1 MKIALAGNPNS
12 GKTTLYNALTGKQ
25 EYVGNWAG
33 VTVSKKEAKLKESL
47 GNNIDIVDLPGA
59 YSIRP
64 YTSEESITTDFI
76 KTENPDV
83 IINVVDSTNLNRSLF
98 FTTQLL
104 ELNIPVVVAL
114 NKVDISKNVTDID
127 VSKLEKELN
136 CKVVEISAAKNEGL
150 KNLINVA
157 SESSKLKEQK
167 NLFKE
172 LSNIHNEEKQDKKRY
187 SIVNNIIS
195 KVENRIIRHNEET
208 LEDKIDRFVTN
219 PIIGTGL
226 FILIMAFIFDLSINT
241 LGPLVADALVGFIE
255 NFQNA
260 VSGQL
265 ASMGTSDFLN
275 SLLTDGIIGGVGAVV
290 GFVPLVMV
298 LMFMLSL
305 VEDSGFMARI
315 ALIFDPLF
323 RKVGLSG
330 KSIIPMIV
338 GYGCSIPG
346 IMATRTIKD
355 EKQRRLTAMLTPF
368 VPCGAKIPIIA
379 LFTAAFFPEQGYMF
393 PLTYIVAFT
402 VIICVGLILKKVTG
416 ADNIKNYFI
425 IELPQYR
432 IPSIKRA
439 FFKMLETGK
448 DFITRAGTIIIV
460 CNTVVFIMSSFNF
473 KLQLVEDAVNTSI
486 LANVATPFAFLLIP
500 VGIGVWQ
507 LSAAAITGFIA
518 KEEVVGT
525 LAVVYSMGAAI
536 NSDFELVNAM
546 TVRETMG
553 ITAVSALAFM
563 FFNLFTPPCFAAIGA
578 MKSEMKS
585 NKWLLKSV
593 LLQLSVGYIVAMIT
607 YQVGT
612 ILVYKELAQGFIPA
626 VIILALAVVIHN
638 IYGYLCGYFGGKAV
652 GFKERKRRTLSIE
665 TGMKNATLATVL
677 AAAHFAPEAAIA
689 PAIAGIWHAFSVSV
703 LANYWGNKEIT
714 DEDDEEVKES
724 LE

>member
-136 CKVVEISAAKNEGL
+136 CKVVEISEAKYEGL
-150 KNLINVA
+150 KNLIYVA
-157 SESSKLKEQK
+157 YESYKLKELK

-626 VIILALAVVIHN
+626 VIILALAVFYVVYKIKSN
-638 IYGYLCGYFGGKAV
+638 K
-652 GFKERKRRTLSIE
+652 
-665 TGMKNATLATVL
+665 
-677 AAAHFAPEAAIA
+677 
-689 PAIAGIWHAFSVSV
+689 VS
-703 LANYWGNKEIT
+703 
-714 DEDDEEVKES
+714 ES
-724 LE
+724 EKKVSKVQVQ

>member
-393 PLTYIVAFT
+393 PITYIVAFS

-486 LANVATPFAFLLIP
+486 LANIATPFAFLLIP

-546 TVRETMG
+546 TVQETMG

-626 VIILALAVVIHN
+626 VIILALAVFYVVYKIKSN
-638 IYGYLCGYFGGKAV
+638 K
-652 GFKERKRRTLSIE
+652 
-665 TGMKNATLATVL
+665 
-677 AAAHFAPEAAIA
+677 
-689 PAIAGIWHAFSVSV
+689 VS
-703 LANYWGNKEIT
+703 
-714 DEDDEEVKES
+714 ES
-724 LE
+724 EKKVSKVQVQ

>member
-64 YTSEESITTDFI
+64 YTSGESITTDFI

-104 ELNIPVVVAL
+104 ELNMPVVVAL

-150 KNLINVA
+150 KNLIKVA
-157 SESSKLKEQK
+157 CESSKLKEQK

-546 TVRETMG
+546 TVKETMG

-626 VIILALAVVIHN
+626 VIILALAVFYVVYKIKSN
-638 IYGYLCGYFGGKAV
+638 K
-652 GFKERKRRTLSIE
+652 
-665 TGMKNATLATVL
+665 
-677 AAAHFAPEAAIA
+677 
-689 PAIAGIWHAFSVSV
+689 VS
-703 LANYWGNKEIT
+703 
-714 DEDDEEVKES
+714 ES
-724 LE
+724 EKKVSKVQVQ

>member
-127 VSKLEKELN
+127 VNKLEKELN

-150 KNLINVA
+150 KSLIKVA

-226 FILIMAFIFDLSINT
+226 FILIMAFIFNLSINT
-241 LGPLVADALVGFIE
+241 LGPLVADTLVGYIE
-255 NFQNA
+255 NFQDA
-260 VSGQL
+260 VSGLL
-265 ASMGTSDFLN
+265 ASIGTSDFLN

-368 VPCGAKIPIIA
+368 VPCGAKLPIIA

-393 PLTYIVAFT
+393 PLTYLVAFT

-486 LANVATPFAFLLIP
+486 LANIATPFAFLLIP

-507 LSAAAITGFIA
+507 LAAAAITGFIA

-546 TVRETMG
+546 AVQETMA
-553 ITAVSALAFM
+553 ITAVSALSFM

-585 NKWLLKSV
+585 NKWLAKSV

-612 ILVYKELAQGFIPA
+612 ILVYKELGQGFIPA
-626 VIILALAVVIHN
+626 VIILALAV
-638 IYGYLCGYFGGKAV
+638 IYIVYKI
-652 GFKERKRRTLSIE
+652 KSNK
-665 TGMKNATLATVL
+665 
-677 AAAHFAPEAAIA
+677 
-689 PAIAGIWHAFSVSV
+689 VS
-703 LANYWGNKEIT
+703 
-714 DEDDEEVKES
+714 ES
-724 LE
+724 EKKVSKVQVQ

>member
-323 RKVGLSG
+323 RKIGLSG

-368 VPCGAKIPIIA
+368 VPCGAKLPIIA

-393 PLTYIVAFT
+393 PITYIVAFT

-507 LSAAAITGFIA
+507 LAAAAITGFIA

-546 TVRETMG
+546 TVKETMG

-626 VIILALAVVIHN
+626 VIILALAVFYVVYKIKSN
-638 IYGYLCGYFGGKAV
+638 K
-652 GFKERKRRTLSIE
+652 
-665 TGMKNATLATVL
+665 
-677 AAAHFAPEAAIA
+677 
-689 PAIAGIWHAFSVSV
+689 VS
-703 LANYWGNKEIT
+703 
-714 DEDDEEVKES
+714 ES
-724 LE
+724 EKKVSKVQVQ

>member
-136 CKVVEISAAKNEGL
+136 SKVVEISAAKNEGL

-305 VEDSGFMARI
+305 VEDSG
-315 ALIFDPLF
+315 LFDPLF
-323 RKVGLSG
+323 RKIGLSG

-368 VPCGAKIPIIA
+368 VPCGAKLPIIA

-393 PLTYIVAFT
+393 PITYIVAFS

-546 TVRETMG
+546 TVQETMG

-626 VIILALAVVIHN
+626 VIILALAVFYVVYKIKSN
-638 IYGYLCGYFGGKAV
+638 K
-652 GFKERKRRTLSIE
+652 
-665 TGMKNATLATVL
+665 
-677 AAAHFAPEAAIA
+677 
-689 PAIAGIWHAFSVSV
+689 VS
-703 LANYWGNKEIT
+703 
-714 DEDDEEVKES
+714 ES
-724 LE
+724 EKKVSKVQVQ

>member
-208 LEDKIDRFVTN
+208 LEDKIDKFVTN

-275 SLLTDGIIGGVGAVV
+275 SLLTDSIIGGVGAVV

-323 RKVGLSG
+323 RKIGLSG

-368 VPCGAKIPIIA
+368 VPCGAKLPIIA

-393 PLTYIVAFT
+393 PITYIVAFS

-546 TVRETMG
+546 TVQETMG

-626 VIILALAVVIHN
+626 VIILALAVFYVVYKIKSN
-638 IYGYLCGYFGGKAV
+638 K
-652 GFKERKRRTLSIE
+652 
-665 TGMKNATLATVL
+665 
-677 AAAHFAPEAAIA
+677 
-689 PAIAGIWHAFSVSV
+689 VS
-703 LANYWGNKEIT
+703 
-714 DEDDEEVKES
+714 ES
-724 LE
+724 EKKVSKVQVQ

>member
-275 SLLTDGIIGGVGAVV
+275 ALLTDGIIGGVGAVV

-323 RKVGLSG
+323 RKIGLSG

-368 VPCGAKIPIIA
+368 VPCGAKLPIIA
-379 LFTAAFFPEQGYMF
+379 LFTAAFFKEQGYMF
-393 PLTYIVAFT
+393 PITYIVAFT

-507 LSAAAITGFIA
+507 LAAAAITGFIA

-546 TVRETMG
+546 TVQETMG

-626 VIILALAVVIHN
+626 VIILALAVFYVVYKIKSN
-638 IYGYLCGYFGGKAV
+638 KV
-652 GFKERKRRTLSIE
+652 NESEKK
-665 TGMKNATLATVL
+665 
-677 AAAHFAPEAAIA
+677 
-689 PAIAGIWHAFSVSV
+689 VSKV
-703 LANYWGNKEIT
+703 Q
-714 DEDDEEVKES
+714 VQ
-724 LE
+724 

>member
-323 RKVGLSG
+323 RKIGLSG

-368 VPCGAKIPIIA
+368 VPCGAKLPIIA
-379 LFTAAFFPEQGYMF
+379 LFTAAFFKEQGYMF
-393 PLTYIVAFT
+393 PITYIVAFS

-507 LSAAAITGFIA
+507 LAAAAITGFIA

-546 TVRETMG
+546 TVKETMG

-626 VIILALAVVIHN
+626 VIILALAVFYVVYKIKSN
-638 IYGYLCGYFGGKAV
+638 K
-652 GFKERKRRTLSIE
+652 
-665 TGMKNATLATVL
+665 
-677 AAAHFAPEAAIA
+677 
-689 PAIAGIWHAFSVSV
+689 VS
-703 LANYWGNKEIT
+703 
-714 DEDDEEVKES
+714 ES
-724 LE
+724 EKKVSKVQVQ

>member
-114 NKVDISKNVTDID
+114 NKVDTSKNVTDID

-368 VPCGAKIPIIA
+368 VPCGAKLPIIA
-379 LFTAAFFPEQGYMF
+379 LFTAAFFKEQGYMF

-626 VIILALAVVIHN
+626 VIILALAVFYVVYKIKSN
-638 IYGYLCGYFGGKAV
+638 K
-652 GFKERKRRTLSIE
+652 
-665 TGMKNATLATVL
+665 
-677 AAAHFAPEAAIA
+677 
-689 PAIAGIWHAFSVSV
+689 VS
-703 LANYWGNKEIT
+703 
-714 DEDDEEVKES
+714 ES
-724 LE
+724 EKKVSKVQVQ

>member
-1 MKIALAGNPNS
+1 MKRALAGNPNS

-368 VPCGAKIPIIA
+368 VPCGAKLPIIA

-393 PLTYIVAFT
+393 PITYIVAFS

-546 TVRETMG
+546 TVKETMG

-626 VIILALAVVIHN
+626 VIILALAVFYVVYKIKSN
-638 IYGYLCGYFGGKAV
+638 K
-652 GFKERKRRTLSIE
+652 
-665 TGMKNATLATVL
+665 
-677 AAAHFAPEAAIA
+677 
-689 PAIAGIWHAFSVSV
+689 VS
-703 LANYWGNKEIT
+703 
-714 DEDDEEVKES
+714 ES
-724 LE
+724 EKKVSKVQVQ

>member
-150 KNLINVA
+150 KNLIKVA
-157 SESSKLKEQK
+157 CESSKLKEQK

-187 SIVNNIIS
+187 SIVNNIVS

-439 FFKMLETGK
+439 LFKMLETGK

-507 LSAAAITGFIA
+507 LAAAAITGFIA

-546 TVRETMG
+546 TVKETMG

-626 VIILALAVVIHN
+626 VIILALAVFYVVYKIKSN
-638 IYGYLCGYFGGKAV
+638 K
-652 GFKERKRRTLSIE
+652 
-665 TGMKNATLATVL
+665 
-677 AAAHFAPEAAIA
+677 
-689 PAIAGIWHAFSVSV
+689 VS
-703 LANYWGNKEIT
+703 
-714 DEDDEEVKES
+714 ES
-724 LE
+724 EKKVSKVQVQ

>member
-150 KNLINVA
+150 KNLIKIA
-157 SESSKLKEQK
+157 CESSKLKEQK

-172 LSNIHNEEKQDKKRY
+172 LSNIHNEEKQDKERY

-208 LEDKIDRFVTN
+208 LEDKIDKFVTN

-323 RKVGLSG
+323 RKIGLSG

-507 LSAAAITGFIA
+507 LAAAAITGFIA

-546 TVRETMG
+546 TVQETMG

-626 VIILALAVVIHN
+626 VIILALAVFYVVYKIKSN
-638 IYGYLCGYFGGKAV
+638 K
-652 GFKERKRRTLSIE
+652 
-665 TGMKNATLATVL
+665 
-677 AAAHFAPEAAIA
+677 
-689 PAIAGIWHAFSVSV
+689 VS
-703 LANYWGNKEIT
+703 
-714 DEDDEEVKES
+714 ES
-724 LE
+724 EKKVSKVQVQ

>member
-47 GNNIDIVDLPGA
+47 GSQIDIVDLPGA

-83 IINVVDSTNLNRSLF
+83 IINVIDSTNLNRSLF

-114 NKVDISKNVTDID
+114 NKADISKNITNID
-127 VSKLEKELN
+127 VNKLEKELN
-136 CKVVEISAAKNEGL
+136 CKVVEIAAAKNEGL
-150 KNLINVA
+150 KNLINEA
-157 SESSKLKEQK
+157 CESSKLKEQK

-172 LSNIHNEEKQDKKRY
+172 LSNIHNEEKQDKERY

-208 LEDKIDRFVTN
+208 LEDKIDKFVTN

-226 FILIMAFIFDLSINT
+226 FILIMAFIFNLSINT
-241 LGPLVADALVGFIE
+241 LGPLVADSLVGFIE
-255 NFQNA
+255 GFQDA

-355 EKQRRLTAMLTPF
+355 EKQRRLTALLTPF
-368 VPCGAKIPIIA
+368 VPCGAKLPIIA
-379 LFTAAFFPEQGYMF
+379 LFTAAFFPEQAYMF
-393 PLTYIVAFT
+393 PLTYLVAFS
-402 VIICVGLILKKVTG
+402 VIICVGLILKKVTK

-432 IPSIKRA
+432 MPSIKKA
-439 FFKMLETGK
+439 LYKMIETGK

-473 KLQLVEDAVNTSI
+473 KLQLVGDAVDTSI
-486 LANVATPFAFLLIP
+486 LANIASPFAFLLIP

-507 LSAAAITGFIA
+507 LAAAAVTGFIA
-518 KEEVVGT
+518 KEEVVAT
-525 LAVVYSMGAAI
+525 LAVVYSMTGAI
-536 NSDFELVNAM
+536 NADFELVNAIA
-546 TVRETMG
+546 VKETMG

-585 NKWLLKSV
+585 NKWLIKSV

-612 ILVYKELAQGFIPA
+612 ILVYKQLAQGFIPA
-626 VIILALAVVIHN
+626 VIILSLAVLYVVYKI
-638 IYGYLCGYFGGKAV
+638 K
-652 GFKERKRRTLSIE
+652 LSKISE
-665 TGMKNATLATVL
+665 DEKK
-677 AAAHFAPEAAIA
+677 
-689 PAIAGIWHAFSVSV
+689 VSKV
-703 LANYWGNKEIT
+703 Q
-714 DEDDEEVKES
+714 VQ
-724 LE
+724 

>member
-379 LFTAAFFPEQGYMF
+379 LFTAAFFKEQGYMF
-393 PLTYIVAFT
+393 PITYIVAFS

-546 TVRETMG
+546 TVQETMG

-626 VIILALAVVIHN
+626 VIILALAVFYVVYKIKSN
-638 IYGYLCGYFGGKAV
+638 K
-652 GFKERKRRTLSIE
+652 
-665 TGMKNATLATVL
+665 
-677 AAAHFAPEAAIA
+677 
-689 PAIAGIWHAFSVSV
+689 VS
-703 LANYWGNKEIT
+703 
-714 DEDDEEVKES
+714 ES
-724 LE
+724 EKKVSKVQVQ

>member
-150 KNLINVA
+150 KSLINVA

-208 LEDKIDRFVTN
+208 LEDKIDKFVTN

-323 RKVGLSG
+323 RKIGLSG

-368 VPCGAKIPIIA
+368 VPCGAKLPIIA
-379 LFTAAFFPEQGYMF
+379 LFTAAFFKEQGYMF
-393 PLTYIVAFT
+393 PITYIVAFS

-507 LSAAAITGFIA
+507 LAAAAITGFIA

-546 TVRETMG
+546 TVQETMG

-626 VIILALAVVIHN
+626 VIILALAVFYVVYKIKSN
-638 IYGYLCGYFGGKAV
+638 K
-652 GFKERKRRTLSIE
+652 
-665 TGMKNATLATVL
+665 
-677 AAAHFAPEAAIA
+677 
-689 PAIAGIWHAFSVSV
+689 VS
-703 LANYWGNKEIT
+703 
-714 DEDDEEVKES
+714 ES
-724 LE
+724 EKKVSKVQVQ

>member
-114 NKVDISKNVTDID
+114 NKTDISKNVTDID
-127 VSKLEKELN
+127 VNKLEKELN

-150 KNLINVA
+150 KSLINVA
-157 SESSKLKEQK
+157 TESSKLKEQK

-208 LEDKIDRFVTN
+208 LEDKIDKFVTN

-379 LFTAAFFPEQGYMF
+379 LFTAAFFKEQGYMF

-507 LSAAAITGFIA
+507 LAAAAITGFIA

-546 TVRETMG
+546 TVQETMG

-626 VIILALAVVIHN
+626 VIILALAVFYVVYKIKSN
-638 IYGYLCGYFGGKAV
+638 K
-652 GFKERKRRTLSIE
+652 
-665 TGMKNATLATVL
+665 
-677 AAAHFAPEAAIA
+677 
-689 PAIAGIWHAFSVSV
+689 VS
-703 LANYWGNKEIT
+703 
-714 DEDDEEVKES
+714 ES
-724 LE
+724 EKKVSKVQVQ

>member
-275 SLLTDGIIGGVGAVV
+275 ALLTDGIIGGVGAVV

-323 RKVGLSG
+323 RKIGLSG

-368 VPCGAKIPIIA
+368 VPCGAKLPIIA
-379 LFTAAFFPEQGYMF
+379 LFTAAFFKEQGYMF

-486 LANVATPFAFLLIP
+486 LANIATPFAFLLIP

-507 LSAAAITGFIA
+507 LAAAAITGFIA

-546 TVRETMG
+546 TVKETMG

-626 VIILALAVVIHN
+626 VIILALAVFYVVYKIKSN
-638 IYGYLCGYFGGKAV
+638 K
-652 GFKERKRRTLSIE
+652 
-665 TGMKNATLATVL
+665 
-677 AAAHFAPEAAIA
+677 
-689 PAIAGIWHAFSVSV
+689 VS
-703 LANYWGNKEIT
+703 
-714 DEDDEEVKES
+714 ES
-724 LE
+724 EKKVSKVQVQ

>member
-275 SLLTDGIIGGVGAVV
+275 ALLTDGIIGGVGAVV

-323 RKVGLSG
+323 RKIGLSG

-368 VPCGAKIPIIA
+368 VPCGAKLPIIA

-546 TVRETMG
+546 TVQETMG

-626 VIILALAVVIHN
+626 VIILALAVFYVVYKIKSN
-638 IYGYLCGYFGGKAV
+638 K
-652 GFKERKRRTLSIE
+652 
-665 TGMKNATLATVL
+665 
-677 AAAHFAPEAAIA
+677 
-689 PAIAGIWHAFSVSV
+689 VS
-703 LANYWGNKEIT
+703 
-714 DEDDEEVKES
+714 ES
-724 LE
+724 EKKVSKVQVQ